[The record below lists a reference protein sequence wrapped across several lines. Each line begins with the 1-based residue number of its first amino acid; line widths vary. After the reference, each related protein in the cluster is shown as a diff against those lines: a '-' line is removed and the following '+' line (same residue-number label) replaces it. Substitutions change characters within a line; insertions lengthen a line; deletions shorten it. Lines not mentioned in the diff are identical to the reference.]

1 VRSSLPPVL
10 DGPDAMNKA
19 ILYTPS
25 DEAIDRSL
33 DARKYV
39 NRLSKRLSLERRR
52 YDTGAEPAAMGPDVD
67 SVAVLAGLSALELE
81 SGYVEME
88 LDTVFRPQEL
98 VAKLRSTVGRDF
110 AIVAIVD
117 DAYSDYVMSS
127 FIRAGAS
134 AVVGTS
140 GDLFGAVMSR
150 LRTWQQLFPYLNVFE
165 RL

>member
-1 VRSSLPPVL
+1 
-10 DGPDAMNKA
+10 MNKA

-52 YDTGAEPAAMGPDVD
+52 YDTGGEPAAIGPDVD

-88 LDTVFRPQEL
+88 LDTVFQPQEL
-98 VAKLRSTVGRDF
+98 LGKLRGTLPKDF
-110 AIVAIVD
+110 LIVAVVD
-117 DAYSDYVMSS
+117 DAYSDYIMSAYL
-127 FIRAGAS
+127 RAGAS

-140 GDLFGAVMSR
+140 GDLFGLMAFRVTSWER
-150 LRTWQQLFPYLNVFE
+150 LFPYINAFGRV
-165 RL
+165 